1 MNEYLTAGQVAD
13 NLNLTVNYVYAL
25 ARRDEDPIP
34 HVRIGRCVRYPWA
47 KVKEWLEKKGSTR
60 ED

>member
-1 MNEYLTAGQVAD
+1 MDNEKSLTAGQIAD

-25 ARRDEDPIP
+25 ARQPNDLIP

-47 KVKEWLEKKGSTR
+47 RVMKWLESKARKC
-60 ED
+60 